1 MAKISVMTGL
11 TLPIPG
17 QQYGMVKLE
26 VRYTDIDTEG
36 DVETQL
42 KKCDEVALQTAERS
56 EKTLAQTVADTTG
69 LAVEGTG
76 LAKEF
81 VAFKEQAQTA
91 IMKCARE
98 IKRQKDVI
106 ENLTGQKAG
115 KASKAEKPPKVD
127 KPPKAEKAPKAEK
140 QSEDAGGEDDPVE
153 KKGKAK
159 EKTEKRQ
166 PLRQRLQGEP
176 EN

>member
-26 VRYTDIDTEG
+26 IRYTDIDTEG

-76 LAKEF
+76 LVKEF
-81 VAFKEQAQTA
+81 TAFKEQAQTA
-91 IMKCARE
+91 IMKIAHE
-98 IKRQKDVI
+98 VKRHKDVL
-106 ENLTGQKAG
+106 EQVSGSKPAG
-115 KASKAEKPPKVD
+115 KAEKAPKAEKPE

-140 QSEDAGGEDDPVE
+140 QSEDAGGDDDPVE
-153 KKGKAK
+153 KPKS
-159 EKTEKRQ
+159 EEKRT
-166 PLRQRLQGEP
+166 PLRKRLKGES
-176 EN
+176 ED